1 MQEETKRWD
10 DSLISLGLGAL
21 VVVVSGIL
29 LYNYFT
35 DQTPKI
41 LQNQTEM
48 LASPTSIVM
57 TQESS
62 NGATA
67 QSTPIAFTSRPSN
80 EKITEATVAPTATP
94 VATAKPTA
102 TPVVTA
108 TPAPT
113 KTAAPTVAPT
123 ATSKPTVAATASPT
137 PVATAMVAA
146 APTSTAAPVQV
157 SDSKTLPAKY
167 TVVAGDTLW
176 DLSEK
181 YYGTGYE
188 WKKIA
193 AANDMSKGLKVGL
206 TIEIPRNEMIAAT
219 STEKPGSTVAQ
230 APAASPSASV
240 APGTPAVGGSTIG
253 AVPAAVQQGLGTI
266 NYTIAH
272 GDTLWKIAG
281 EKCGNN
287 YVWSSIAKQ
296 NKIST
301 PGVIHAGNVLTF
313 TCQ

>member
-1 MQEETKRWD
+1 MQEDTKRWD

-48 LASPTSIVM
+48 LASPSATSL
-57 TQESS
+57 TQESTS
-62 NGATA
+62 GAVA

-80 EKITEATVAPTATP
+80 EKVTEATVTPSATP
-94 VATAKPTA
+94 VATAKPTPIVTA
-102 TPVVTA
+102 APVVTA

-113 KTAAPTVAPT
+113 VAPT
-123 ATSKPTVAATASPT
+123 ATAKPTVTVTASPT

-146 APTSTAAPVQV
+146 APTSTEAPVQA

-167 TVVAGDTLW
+167 TVVTGDTLW

-230 APAASPSASV
+230 TLTTPAASIAPSSPV
-240 APGTPAVGGSTIG
+240 IGGSTIG
-253 AVPAAVQQGLGTI
+253 AVPTAISQGLGTVT
-266 NYTIAH
+266 YTIAH
-272 GDTLWKIAG
+272 GDSLWKIAG
-281 EKCGNN
+281 EKCGSN
-287 YVWSSIAKQ
+287 YAWSSIAKQ
-296 NKIST
+296 NKLVT
-301 PGVIHAGNVLTF
+301 PSVIHAGNTLTF
-313 TCQ
+313 SCQ